1 MLRDSYSM
9 PFSCEL
15 VNFRVHHA
23 ISIYYRRT
31 SYSVN
36 FYLWEPSG
44 GRDRCRI
51 PTEPWERWP
60 KCSRRKLLY
69 GWKWYAI
76 RWWIS
81 FRKAVENSTTWC
93 LVSVFVSVRDRM
105 CKFSE
110 LFLPS
115 TTGSRNP
122 LVVKK
127 LRANF
132 WLPVTSVASGWY
144 HIKKVSLTQ
153 IPKANL
159 NFLGMPTCLKAWVS

>member
-15 VNFRVHHA
+15 VNFRVHHT
-23 ISIYYRRT
+23 ISIFYRRT

-51 PTEPWERWP
+51 PTELWERWP
-60 KCSRRKLLY
+60 KCSRRKLLCV
-69 GWKWYAI
+69 WKWYAI

-93 LVSVFVSVRDRM
+93 LVSVFVSAVIA
-105 CKFSE
+105 
-110 LFLPS
+110 
-115 TTGSRNP
+115 
-122 LVVKK
+122 
-127 LRANF
+127 RAN
-132 WLPVTSVASGWY
+132 L
-144 HIKKVSLTQ
+144 VSYFYRPQLDRGILSSWRNWGPISDCQ
-153 IPKANL
+153 LHLSP
-159 NFLGMPTCLKAWVS
+159 LGDTILKRWALRTYLRPI